1 MFRVRDIIGGGKK
14 KKGPHYGTNCE
25 EWPVQISMTHGEA
38 MVLQKVLGDV
48 LAMKQIVGETGKID
62 CKLLSGLHRKV
73 AKQRKRPVLFLTN

>member
-1 MFRVRDIIGGGKK
+1 M
-14 KKGPHYGTNCE
+14 
-25 EWPVQISMTHGEA
+25 QISMTHGEA